1 MQGDDDIER
10 SPIVLLDEATASF
23 DVDNDWMDFTS
34 IEVFEN
40 N

>member
-1 MQGDDDIER
+1 MILKDT
-10 SPIVLLDEATASF
+10 PIVLLDEATASF